1 MPTGR
6 RYLTSYP
13 FVIDQKL
20 TSDIKMIFVQNS
32 SSLKSYD
39 VSDWPLPNKIPGC
52 AHCSLAR
59 FDLANESMRKLVQ
72 PHTFY
77 AQLLVFDETLAQPDF
92 AVVNCSNDEC
102 VLLPCFNTQPDIFA
116 VLNCCVVALSVF
128 SSDVLTLSA
137 DNYMKCNDT

>member
-32 SSLKSYD
+32 SSLKSDD

-92 AVVNCSNDEC
+92 AGVNCSNGEC